1 MRMYDVISKKRAGEA
16 LSAEE
21 IRFFVDGF
29 TSGEIPD
36 YQASA
41 LLMAICLR
49 GMDDGEIVAM
59 TKAMASSGDTV
70 DLSRLRNTVDK
81 HSTGGVG
88 DKVSLVVAPLAAALG
103 CTVAKMSG
111 RGLGHTGGT
120 VDKLES
126 IPGFRTEISPAEFF
140 DIAEKVG
147 ACIVGQSGNLAPA
160 DKKLYALRDVTAT
173 VSSVPLIVSS
183 IMSKKLAAG
192 AGSIVLDVTV
202 GSGAFISDI
211 NDARVLADKM
221 VTIGKAAGRNI
232 AAVMTDMDAP
242 LGTAVGNSM
251 EVAEAVEVLSGKGPA
266 DLREV
271 CIAIGA
277 EMIMLA
283 VGGDERSCR
292 EKCAQALSDGSAL
305 AKFKEM
311 VAAQGG
317 DTSYIDDTSKFK
329 KSVFTIDVV
338 AEDDG
343 FISSMDTARIGE
355 VSVMTGAGREK
366 KGDAIDF
373 SAGIEILAKTGDKVK
388 HGDVIARIHT
398 SRESAGEDCVRE
410 YLSAITISGKAPE
423 KRPHI
428 WGIIR

>member
-1 MRMYDVISKKRAGEA
+1 MRMYDIISKKRAGEA

-49 GMDDGEIVAM
+49 GMDDGEIVAL

-88 DKVSLVVAPLAAALG
+88 DKVSLVVAPLAASLG

-126 IPGFRTEISPAEFF
+126 IPGFRTELSPAEFF
-140 DIAEKVG
+140 DIAGKVG
-147 ACIVGQSGNLAPA
+147 VCIVGQSGNLAPA

-211 NDARVLADKM
+211 DDARVLAQKM

-271 CIAIGA
+271 CVAIGA
-277 EMIMLA
+277 EMVMLS
-283 VGGDERSCR
+283 VGGDEITCR
-292 EKCAQALSDGSAL
+292 EKCLRALDDGSAL
-305 AKFKEM
+305 AKFREM
-311 VAAQGG
+311 VSAQGG
-317 DTSYIDDTSKFK
+317 DVSYIDDTGKFK
-329 KSVFTIDVV
+329 MSKYIIDVR
-338 AEDDG
+338 AEEDG
-343 FISSMDTARIGE
+343 FISHMDTARIGE

-373 SAGIEILAKTGDKVK
+373 SAGIEIIGKTGDAVK
-388 HGDVIARIHT
+388 RGDVIARIHT
-398 SRESAGEDCVRE
+398 SREKIGGECVGE
-410 YLSAITISGKAPE
+410 YLSAIKISSEAPE

-428 WGIIR
+428 WGIVR